1 MYDVIIIGTGP
12 AGITAGIYTKR
23 SNLDVLIIGKSE
35 SALEKVKRIDNY
47 YGLLHIDGKTL
58 YNSGVNQAKELGIPL
73 IDEEVI
79 GINIDYQN
87 TFSFVVKT
95 INNSYETRTIV
106 LATGMLRT
114 TPKIANLANY
124 VDTNISFCAI
134 CDGFFYRNKKVCVI
148 GYNSYAQEEAK
159 ELLKVT
165 PNVTILTNGRDGSF
179 VKDPSIKVITEEI
192 KTFIGEERIEQIE
205 LETST
210 LDVDGVF
217 IAWGTPG
224 GLEFAKKL
232 GLELE
237 NNMVIT
243 NKHME
248 TNIPGIYAC
257 GDMTG
262 QPYQIHK
269 ATYEGMQAG
278 QAISKYLKEQMK

>member
-12 AGITAGIYTKR
+12 AGITAGIYAKR
-23 SNLDVLIIGKSE
+23 SNLNVLIIGKNK
-35 SALEKVKRIDNY
+35 SALEKVKQIDNY
-47 YGLLHIDGKTL
+47 YGLPHIDGKTL
-58 YNSGVNQAKELGIPL
+58 YLNGTKQVKELGVEL

-79 GINIDYQN
+79 GITMDYQN
-87 TFSFVVKT
+87 NSSFVIKT
-95 INNSYETRTIV
+95 INSTFETKTVI

-114 TPKIANLANY
+114 TPKIANLLNY

-148 GYNSYAQEEAK
+148 GYNEYALEEAK

-165 PNVTILTNGRDGSF
+165 PNVTILTNGKASTF
-179 VKDPSIKVITEEI
+179 TNDPLILVNTETIKAF
-192 KTFIGEERIEQIE
+192 KGEERIEQIE

-210 LDVDGVF
+210 LDVNGVF

-232 GLELE
+232 GLELD

-243 NKHME
+243 NKNME

-269 ATYEGMQAG
+269 ATYEGMQAAL
-278 QAISKYLKEQMK
+278 AISKYLKNK

>member
-12 AGITAGIYTKR
+12 AGITAGIYAKR
-23 SNLDVLIIGKSE
+23 SNLNVLIIGKNK
-35 SALEKVKRIDNY
+35 SALEKVKQIDNY
-47 YGLLHIDGKTL
+47 YGLPHIDGKTL
-58 YNSGVNQAKELGIPL
+58 YLNGTKQAQELGVEL

-79 GINIDYQN
+79 GITMDYQN
-87 TFSFVVKT
+87 NSSFVIKT
-95 INNSYETRTIV
+95 INSIFETKTVI

-114 TPKIANLANY
+114 TPKIANLLNY
-124 VDTNISFCAI
+124 VDKNISFCAI

-148 GYNSYAQEEAK
+148 GYNEYALEEAK

-165 PNVTILTNGRDGSF
+165 PNVTILTNGKSSTF
-179 VKDPSIKVITEEI
+179 TNDPLIVVNTETIKAF
-192 KTFIGEERIEQIE
+192 KGEERIEQIE

-210 LDVDGVF
+210 LDVNGVF

-232 GLELE
+232 GLELD

-243 NKHME
+243 NKNME

-269 ATYEGMQAG
+269 ATYEGMQAAL
-278 QAISKYLKEQMK
+278 AISKYLKNK

>member
-12 AGITAGIYTKR
+12 AGITAGIYAKR
-23 SNLDVLIIGKSE
+23 SNLNVLIIGKNK
-35 SALEKVKRIDNY
+35 SALEKVKQIDNY
-47 YGLLHIDGKTL
+47 YGLPHIDGKTL
-58 YNSGVNQAKELGIPL
+58 YLNGTKQVKELGVEL

-79 GINIDYQN
+79 GITMDYQN
-87 TFSFVVKT
+87 NSSFVIKT
-95 INNSYETRTIV
+95 INSTFETKTVI

-114 TPKIANLANY
+114 TPKIANLLNY
-124 VDTNISFCAI
+124 VDKNISFCAI

-148 GYNSYAQEEAK
+148 GYNEYALEEAK

-165 PNVTILTNGRDGSF
+165 PNVTILTNGKASSF
-179 VKDPSIKVITEEI
+179 TNDPLIVVNTETIKAF
-192 KTFIGEERIEQIE
+192 KGEERIEQIE

-232 GLELE
+232 GLELD

-243 NKHME
+243 NKNME

-269 ATYEGMQAG
+269 ATYEGMQAAL
-278 QAISKYLKEQMK
+278 AISKYLKNK

>member
-12 AGITAGIYTKR
+12 AGITAGIYAKR
-23 SNLDVLIIGKSE
+23 SNLNVLIIGKNK
-35 SALEKVKRIDNY
+35 SALEKVKQIDNY
-47 YGLLHIDGKTL
+47 YGLPHIDGKTL
-58 YNSGVNQAKELGIPL
+58 YLNGIKQVKELGVEL

-79 GINIDYQN
+79 GITMDYQN
-87 TFSFVVKT
+87 NSSFVIKT
-95 INNSYETRTIV
+95 INSIFETKTVI

-114 TPKIANLANY
+114 TPKIANLLNY
-124 VDTNISFCAI
+124 ADKNISFCAI
-134 CDGFFYRNKKVCVI
+134 CDGFFFRNKKVCVI
-148 GYNSYAQEEAK
+148 GYNEYALEEAK

-165 PNVTILTNGRDGSF
+165 PNVTILTNGKASTF
-179 VKDPSIKVITEEI
+179 TNDPLIVVNTETIKAF
-192 KTFIGEERIEQIE
+192 KGEERIEQIE

-232 GLELE
+232 GLELD

-243 NKHME
+243 NKNME

-269 ATYEGMQAG
+269 ATYEGMQAAL
-278 QAISKYLKEQMK
+278 AISKYLKNK

>member
-12 AGITAGIYTKR
+12 AGITAGIYAKR
-23 SNLDVLIIGKSE
+23 SNLNVLIIGKNK
-35 SALEKVKRIDNY
+35 SALEKVKQIDNY
-47 YGLLHIDGKTL
+47 YGLPHIDGKTL
-58 YNSGVNQAKELGIPL
+58 YLNGTKQVKELGVEL

-79 GINIDYQN
+79 GITMDYQN
-87 TFSFVVKT
+87 NSSFVIKT
-95 INNSYETRTIV
+95 INSIFETKTVI

-114 TPKIANLANY
+114 TPKIANLLNY
-124 VDTNISFCAI
+124 ADKNISFCAI
-134 CDGFFYRNKKVCVI
+134 CDGFFFRNKKVCVI
-148 GYNSYAQEEAK
+148 GYNEYALEEAK

-165 PNVTILTNGRDGSF
+165 PNVTILTNGKASTF
-179 VKDPSIKVITEEI
+179 TNDPLIVVNTETIKAF
-192 KTFIGEERIEQIE
+192 KGEERIEQIE

-232 GLELE
+232 GLELD

-243 NKHME
+243 NKNME

-269 ATYEGMQAG
+269 ATYEGMQAAL
-278 QAISKYLKEQMK
+278 AISKYLKNK

>member
-12 AGITAGIYTKR
+12 AGITAGIYAKR
-23 SNLDVLIIGKSE
+23 SNLNVLIIGKNK
-35 SALEKVKRIDNY
+35 SALEKVKQIDNY
-47 YGLLHIDGKTL
+47 YGLPHIDGKTL
-58 YNSGVNQAKELGIPL
+58 YLNGTKQVKELGVEL

-79 GINIDYQN
+79 GITMDYQN
-87 TFSFVVKT
+87 NSSFVVKT
-95 INNSYETRTIV
+95 INSIFETKTVI

-114 TPKIANLANY
+114 TPKIANLLNY
-124 VDTNISFCAI
+124 VDKNISFCAI
-134 CDGFFYRNKKVCVI
+134 CDGFFFRNKKVCVI
-148 GYNSYAQEEAK
+148 GYNEYALEEAK

-165 PNVTILTNGRDGSF
+165 PNVTILTNGKASTF
-179 VKDPSIKVITEEI
+179 TNDPLIVVNTETIKAF
-192 KTFIGEERIEQIE
+192 KGEERIEQIE

-210 LDVDGVF
+210 LDVNGVF

-232 GLELE
+232 GLELD

-243 NKHME
+243 NKNME

-269 ATYEGMQAG
+269 ATYEGMQAAL
-278 QAISKYLKEQMK
+278 AISKYLKNK

>member
-12 AGITAGIYTKR
+12 AGITAGIYAKR
-23 SNLDVLIIGKSE
+23 SNLNVLIIGKNK
-35 SALEKVKRIDNY
+35 SALEKVKQIDNY
-47 YGLLHIDGKTL
+47 YGLPHIDGKTL
-58 YNSGVNQAKELGIPL
+58 YLNGTKQVKELGVEL

-79 GINIDYQN
+79 GITMDYQN
-87 TFSFVVKT
+87 NSSFVIKT
-95 INNSYETRTIV
+95 INSIFETKTVI

-114 TPKIANLANY
+114 TPKIANLLNY

-134 CDGFFYRNKKVCVI
+134 CDGFFFRNKKVCVI
-148 GYNSYAQEEAK
+148 GYNEYALEEAK

-165 PNVTILTNGRDGSF
+165 PNVTILTNGKASTF
-179 VKDPSIKVITEEI
+179 TNDPLILVNTETIKAF
-192 KTFIGEERIEQIE
+192 KGEERIEQIE

-232 GLELE
+232 GLELD

-243 NKHME
+243 NKNME

-269 ATYEGMQAG
+269 ATYEGMQAAL
-278 QAISKYLKEQMK
+278 AISKYLKNK

>member
-12 AGITAGIYTKR
+12 AGITAGIYAKR
-23 SNLDVLIIGKSE
+23 SNLNVLIIGKNK
-35 SALEKVKRIDNY
+35 SALEKVKQIDNY
-47 YGLLHIDGKTL
+47 YGLPHIDGKTL
-58 YNSGVNQAKELGIPL
+58 YLNGTKQVKELGVEL

-79 GINIDYQN
+79 GITMDYQN
-87 TFSFVVKT
+87 NSSFVVKT
-95 INNSYETRTIV
+95 INSIFETKTVI

-114 TPKIANLANY
+114 TPKIANLLNY
-124 VDTNISFCAI
+124 VDKNISFCAI

-148 GYNSYAQEEAK
+148 GYNEYALEEAK

-165 PNVTILTNGRDGSF
+165 PNVTILTNGKASTF
-179 VKDPSIKVITEEI
+179 TNDPLIVVNTETIKAF
-192 KTFIGEERIEQIE
+192 KGEERIEQIE

-232 GLELE
+232 GLELD

-243 NKHME
+243 NKNME

-269 ATYEGMQAG
+269 ATYEGMQAAL
-278 QAISKYLKEQMK
+278 AISKYLKNK

>member
-12 AGITAGIYTKR
+12 AGITAGIYAKR
-23 SNLDVLIIGKSE
+23 SNLNVLIIGKNK
-35 SALEKVKRIDNY
+35 SALEKVKQIDNY
-47 YGLLHIDGKTL
+47 YGLPHIDGKTL
-58 YNSGVNQAKELGIPL
+58 YLNGTKQVKELGVEL

-79 GINIDYQN
+79 GITMDYQN
-87 TFSFVVKT
+87 NSSFVIKT
-95 INNSYETRTIV
+95 INSIFETKTVI

-114 TPKIANLANY
+114 TPKIANLLNY

-148 GYNSYAQEEAK
+148 GYNEYALEEAK

-165 PNVTILTNGRDGSF
+165 PNVTILTNGKARTF
-179 VKDPSIKVITEEI
+179 TNDPLIVVNTETIKAF
-192 KTFIGEERIEQIE
+192 KGEERIEQIE

-232 GLELE
+232 GLELD

-243 NKHME
+243 NKNME

-269 ATYEGMQAG
+269 ATYEGMQAAL
-278 QAISKYLKEQMK
+278 AISKYLKNK

>member
-12 AGITAGIYTKR
+12 AGITAGIYAKR
-23 SNLDVLIIGKSE
+23 SNLNVLIIGKNK
-35 SALEKVKRIDNY
+35 SALEKVKQIDNY
-47 YGLLHIDGKTL
+47 YGLPHIDGKTL
-58 YNSGVNQAKELGIPL
+58 YLNGTKQVKELGVEL

-79 GINIDYQN
+79 GITMDYQN
-87 TFSFVVKT
+87 NSSFVIKT
-95 INNSYETRTIV
+95 INSIFETKTVI

-114 TPKIANLANY
+114 TPKIANLLNY
-124 VDTNISFCAI
+124 VDKNISFCAI

-148 GYNSYAQEEAK
+148 GYNEYALEEAK

-165 PNVTILTNGRDGSF
+165 PNVTILTNGKASTF
-179 VKDPSIKVITEEI
+179 TNDPLIVVNTETIKAF
-192 KTFIGEERIEQIE
+192 KGEERIEQIE

-232 GLELE
+232 GLELD

-243 NKHME
+243 NKNME

-269 ATYEGMQAG
+269 ATYEGMQAAL
-278 QAISKYLKEQMK
+278 AISKYLKNK

>member
-12 AGITAGIYTKR
+12 AGITAGIYAKR
-23 SNLDVLIIGKSE
+23 SNLNVLIIGKNK
-35 SALEKVKRIDNY
+35 SALEKVKQIDNY
-47 YGLLHIDGKTL
+47 YGLPHIDGKTL
-58 YNSGVNQAKELGIPL
+58 YLNGTKQAQELGVEL

-79 GINIDYQN
+79 GITMDYQN
-87 TFSFVVKT
+87 NSSFVIKT
-95 INNSYETRTIV
+95 INSIFETKTVI

-114 TPKIANLANY
+114 TPKIANLLNY

-148 GYNSYAQEEAK
+148 GYNEYALEEAK

-165 PNVTILTNGRDGSF
+165 PNVTILTNGKASTF
-179 VKDPSIKVITEEI
+179 TNDPLIVVNTETIKAF
-192 KTFIGEERIEQIE
+192 KGEERIEQIE

-232 GLELE
+232 GLELD

-243 NKHME
+243 NKNME

-269 ATYEGMQAG
+269 ATYEGMQAAL
-278 QAISKYLKEQMK
+278 AISKYLKNK

>member
-12 AGITAGIYTKR
+12 AGITAGIYAKR
-23 SNLDVLIIGKSE
+23 SNLNVLIIGKNK
-35 SALEKVKRIDNY
+35 SALEKVKQIDNY
-47 YGLLHIDGKTL
+47 YGLPHIDGKTL
-58 YNSGVNQAKELGIPL
+58 YLNGTKQVKELGVER

-79 GINIDYQN
+79 GITMDYQN
-87 TFSFVVKT
+87 NSSFVIKT
-95 INNSYETRTIV
+95 INSIFETKTVI

-114 TPKIANLANY
+114 TPKIANLLNY
-124 VDTNISFCAI
+124 VDKNISFCAI
-134 CDGFFYRNKKVCVI
+134 CDGFFFRNKKVCVI
-148 GYNSYAQEEAK
+148 GYNEYALEEAK

-165 PNVTILTNGRDGSF
+165 PNVTILTNGKASTF
-179 VKDPSIKVITEEI
+179 TNDPLIVVNTETIKAF
-192 KTFIGEERIEQIE
+192 KGEERIEQIE

-232 GLELE
+232 GLELD

-243 NKHME
+243 NKNME

-269 ATYEGMQAG
+269 ATYEGMQAAL
-278 QAISKYLKEQMK
+278 AISKYLKNK